1 MAEITPIQFL
11 RGTAAAWTSANP
23 TLAAGKPGFETDTGQ
38 LKIGDGST
46 AWNSL
51 GYIGDGA
58 TGGPLSRTEP
68 GTTLTVDDDD
78 HNYIIEMSDGAGA
91 TITLPNTVAIGTYVT
106 FIRGE
111 GAGVTTFSPGG
122 TSVFYTLGDEVT
134 IDEERAW
141 ASWLKVSA
149 TEWYGA
155 GGLGPVGTGGGG
167 GTWGSIIGALED
179 QSDLQNA
186 LDAKADILITI
197 TAKTASYTLDA
208 DDLVDVNTGK
218 SVIITMNVAGANNLT
233 IPLNATH
240 AFPVGTLIGIRQIG
254 AGQTTVV
261 PTGGVTLNAP
271 LNAYKSAT
279 QNSIMFLEKT
289 GTDTWYLNGETVI

>member
-1 MAEITPIQFL
+1 MANKKISELANAGALTGAELIEAVQGGVNVKT
-11 RGTAAAWTSANP
+11 TAQAIAD
-23 TLAAGKPGFETDTGQ
+23 LGGGG
-38 LKIGDGST
+38 GD
-46 AWNSL
+46 A
-51 GYIGDGA
+51 
-58 TGGPLSRTEP
+58 GGPFSKTET
-68 GTTLTVDDDD
+68 GTTYTPTDAD
-78 HNYIIEMSDGAGA
+78 HNYIIHLTNAAGV
-91 TITLPNTVAIGTYVT
+91 TVTLPNTITDGIYFT
-106 FIRGE
+106 FIRDV
-111 GAGVTTFSPGG
+111 GAGVITFVEGG
-122 TSVFYTLGDEVT
+122 TSVFNTLGDEVT
-134 IDEERAW
+134 IDEEKAW
-141 ASWLKVSA
+141 VSWKKDGA

-197 TAKTASYTLDA
+197 TAKTASHTLDA

>member
-1 MAEITPIQFL
+1 MANKKISELANAGALTGAELIEAVQGGVNVKT
-11 RGTAAAWTSANP
+11 TAQAIAD
-23 TLAAGKPGFETDTGQ
+23 LGGGG
-38 LKIGDGST
+38 GD
-46 AWNSL
+46 A
-51 GYIGDGA
+51 
-58 TGGPLSRTEP
+58 GGPFSKTET
-68 GTTLTVDDDD
+68 GTTYTPTDAD
-78 HNYIIEMSDGAGA
+78 HNYIIHLTNAAGV
-91 TITLPNTVAIGTYVT
+91 TVTLPNTITDGIYFT
-106 FIRGE
+106 FIRDV
-111 GAGVTTFSPGG
+111 GAGVITFVEGG
-122 TSVFYTLGDEVT
+122 TSTFNTLGDETT
-134 IDEERAW
+134 IDEEKAW
-141 ASWLKVSA
+141 VSWKKDGA

-197 TAKTASYTLDA
+197 TAKTASHTLDA